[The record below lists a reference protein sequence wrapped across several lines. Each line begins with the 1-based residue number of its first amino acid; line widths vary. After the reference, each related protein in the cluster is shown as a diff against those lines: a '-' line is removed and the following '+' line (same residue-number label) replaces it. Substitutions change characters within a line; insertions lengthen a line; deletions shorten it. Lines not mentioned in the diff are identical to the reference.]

1 MKKIT
6 LLFTFTLLVLFA
18 RAQNGL
24 ECVEVEVYYVSNA
37 NDTLANADG
46 GVLPV
51 GSKTYRVYADMQQG
65 YKFQA
70 AYGVPGH
77 ELRLETTTLFF
88 NNIDRGATSPTYTK
102 PQAASNTVMLD
113 SWFSVGAGCTG
124 NYGIFKSVDDGVA
137 TVVNNF
143 APQVLQNNDIAAGI
157 PLTQEDGLIAGT
169 GNPEQVTFVGFTTPE
184 LDVFDAGTVGNL
196 LSTHN
201 ASWASLNGSKG
212 YDTVANKV
220 LIGQFTTDG
229 IFSFKLNIQ
238 VGTPSGGVENYVAD
252 SAVGNEILLSCLT
265 YVSPVDT
272 TEDTTGV
279 GINNDFVSSEIESFS
294 IYPNPTNDIVT
305 ISYYNTIS
313 NVHYTL
319 FDVEGK
325 VLANKELNGRAVK
338 NSEQIDLSFFAN
350 GIYILQLSADGIT
363 TTKKIIKN

>member
-6 LLFTFTLLVLFA
+6 LLFTFTLLVFIA

-24 ECVEVEVYYVSNA
+24 ECVQVEVYYVSNA

-51 GSKTYRVYADMQQG
+51 GSKTYRVYADMLQG

-102 PQAASNTVMLD
+102 PQAASNTVILD
-113 SWFSVGAGCTG
+113 SWFSVGAACTG
-124 NYGIFKSVDDGVA
+124 NFGIFKSTDDGVA

-143 APQVLQNNDIAAGI
+143 SPQVLQNNDTAAGI
-157 PLTQEDGLIAGT
+157 PLTQQDGMIAGT
-169 GNPEQVTFVGFTTPE
+169 ANPEQVTFVGFTTPE

-212 YDTVANKV
+212 FDTVANKV

-238 VGTPSGGVENYVAD
+238 IGTPTGGVENYVAD
-252 SAVGNEILLSCLT
+252 SATGNEIVLSCLT

-272 TEDTTGV
+272 TVDTTGV
-279 GINNDFVSSEIESFS
+279 GVIALSGAELFS
-294 IYPNPTNDIVT
+294 VYPNPTNDFVTVT
-305 ISYYNTIS
+305 INKTKS
-313 NVHYTL
+313 NAHYTL
-319 FDVEGK
+319 FDLEGK
-325 VLANKELNGRAVK
+325 VLASKELNGSAVK
-338 NSEQIDLSFFAN
+338 NAEQIDLSLLAN
-350 GIYILQLSADGIT
+350 GVYILQLSADGIT
-363 TTKKIIKN
+363 TNKKIIKN

>member
-24 ECVEVEVYYVSNA
+24 ECVEVEVYYVSDA

-51 GSKTYRVYADMQQG
+51 GSKTYRVYADMEQG

-113 SWFSVGAGCTG
+113 SWFSVGAGCAG
-124 NYGIFKSVDDGVA
+124 NYGVHKSSDDGVA
-137 TVVNNF
+137 TVVNTF
-143 APQVLQNNDIAAGI
+143 VPQVLQNNDIAAGI
-157 PLTQEDGLIAGT
+157 PLSQEDGLIA

-184 LDVFDAGTVGNL
+184 LDVFDAAGSVGNL

-212 YDTVANKV
+212 YDTVENKV

-238 VGTPSGGVENYVAD
+238 IGTPTGGVENYVAD
-252 SAVGNEILLSCLT
+252 SAVANEILLSCLT
-265 YVSPVDT
+265 YISPADT
-272 TEDTTGV
+272 IEDTTGT
-279 GINNDFVSSEIESFS
+279 GNFIPSEIESFS
-294 IYPNPTNDIVT
+294 VYPNPTNDFVT
-305 ISYYNTIS
+305 VTFNKTKS
-313 NVHYTL
+313 NAHFTL
-319 FDVEGK
+319 FDIEGK
-325 VLANKELNGRAVK
+325 VLANKELNGRLMK
-338 NSEQIDLSFFAN
+338 NSDQIDLSLLAN
-350 GIYILQLSADGIT
+350 GIYILQLNADGIT
-363 TTKKIIKN
+363 TNKKIIKN

>member
-6 LLFTFTLLVLFA
+6 LLFTFSLLVLFA

-24 ECVEVEVYYVSNA
+24 ECVEVEVYYVADA

-51 GSKTYRVYADMQQG
+51 GSKTYRVYADMLQG

-124 NYGIFKSVDDGVA
+124 NYGIFKSADDGVA

-143 APQVLQNNDIAAGI
+143 APQVLQNNDTAAGI
-157 PLTQEDGLIAGT
+157 PLTQQDGLIAGS
-169 GNPEQVTFVGFTTPE
+169 PEQVTFVGFTTPE
-184 LDVFDAGTVGNL
+184 LDVFDAGSVGNL

-212 YDTVANKV
+212 YDTITNKV

-238 VGTPSGGVENYVAD
+238 IGTPTGGVENYVAD
-252 SAVGNEILLSCLT
+252 SAVANEIMLSCLT

-279 GINNDFVSSEIESFS
+279 AVFVLSGIESLS
-294 IYPNPTNDIVT
+294 IYPNPTNDFVT
-305 ISYYNTIS
+305 VTFNKTKSTA
-313 NVHYTL
+313 HYTL
-319 FDVEGK
+319 FDIEGK
-325 VLANKELNGRAVK
+325 VLVSKELNGSAVK
-338 NSEQIDLSFFAN
+338 NAEQIDLSLLAN
-350 GIYILQLSADGIT
+350 GVYILQLRTDGIT
-363 TTKKIIKN
+363 TNKKIIKN

>member
-6 LLFTFTLLVLFA
+6 LIFTFTLLVLFA
-18 RAQNGL
+18 SAQNGL
-24 ECVEVEVYYVSNA
+24 ECVQVEVYYVSNA

-51 GSKTYRVYADMQQG
+51 GSKTYRVYADMLQG

-77 ELRLETTTLFF
+77 ELRLETTSLFF

-124 NYGIFKSVDDGVA
+124 NYGIFKSIDDGVA

-143 APQVLQNNDIAAGI
+143 SPQVLQNNDTAAGI
-157 PLTQEDGLIAGT
+157 PISQQDGLIAGT
-169 GNPEQVTFVGFTTPE
+169 PEQVTFVGFTTPE

-238 VGTPSGGVENYVAD
+238 IGTPTGGVENYVAD
-252 SAVGNEILLSCLT
+252 SAVGNEIMLSCLT

-272 TEDTTGV
+272 TTDTTGV
-279 GINNDFVSSEIESFS
+279 GVIALSGVESFS
-294 IYPNPTNDIVT
+294 VYPNPTNDLVT
-305 ISYYNTIS
+305 VTYNKTKS
-313 NVHYTL
+313 NAHYTL
-319 FDVEGK
+319 FDIEGK
-325 VLANKELNGRAVK
+325 VLANKELNGSAAK
-338 NSEQIDLSFFAN
+338 NSEQINLSLLAN
-350 GIYILQLSADGIT
+350 GIYILQLSVDGIT
-363 TTKKIIKN
+363 TNKKIIKN

>member
-113 SWFSVGAGCTG
+113 SWFSVGAACTG
-124 NYGIFKSVDDGVA
+124 NYGIFKSTDDGVA

-143 APQVLQNNDIAAGI
+143 FPQVLQNNDAAAGI
-157 PLTQEDGLIAGT
+157 PLTQQDGMIT
-169 GNPEQVTFVGFTTPE
+169 GSANPEQVTFVGFTTPE
-184 LDVFDAGTVGNL
+184 LDVFDAAGSVGNL

-238 VGTPSGGVENYVAD
+238 IGTPTGGVENYVAD
-252 SAVGNEILLSCLT
+252 SAVANEILLSCLS

-272 TEDTTGV
+272 TEDTTSTGNF
-279 GINNDFVSSEIESFS
+279 IPSEIESFS
-294 IYPNPTNDIVT
+294 VYPNPTNDFVT
-305 ISYYNTIS
+305 VTFNKTKS
-313 NVHYTL
+313 NAHFTL
-319 FDVEGK
+319 FDIEGK
-325 VLANKELNGRAVK
+325 VLAFKELNGSAIK
-338 NSEQIDLSFFAN
+338 NSEKIDLSLLAN

-363 TTKKIIKN
+363 TNKKIIKN

>member
-1 MKKIT
+1 MKKIAMF
-6 LLFTFTLLVLFA
+6 FTFNLLVLFA
-18 RAQNGL
+18 HAQNGL

-37 NDTLANADG
+37 NDTLANLDG
-46 GVLPV
+46 GVLPI
-51 GSKTYRVYADMQQG
+51 GSKTYRVYADMLQG

-102 PQAASNTVMLD
+102 PQAAGNTVMLD
-113 SWFSVGAGCTG
+113 SWFSVGAACTG
-124 NYGIFKSVDDGVA
+124 NYGVFKADDDGVA

-143 APQVLQNNDIAAGI
+143 SPQVLQNNDTAAGI
-157 PLTQEDGLIAGT
+157 PLTQQDGLIAGT
-169 GNPEQVTFVGFTTPE
+169 ANPEQVTFVGFSTPE

-238 VGTPSGGVENYVAD
+238 IGTPTGGVENYVAD

-279 GINNDFVSSEIESFS
+279 GINNDFVSSEFS
-294 IYPNPTNDIVT
+294 VYPNPTNDFVT
-305 ISYYNTIS
+305 VTFNKTKSS
-313 NVHYTL
+313 SHYTL
-319 FDVEGK
+319 FDIEGK
-325 VLANKELNGRAVK
+325 ILTFKELNGSADK
-338 NSEQIDLSFFAN
+338 NSEQINLSLLAN

-363 TTKKIIKN
+363 TNKKIIKN